1 MLGGVTLEHW
11 ADTNRFAGI
20 ENKQTQSALLQHPN
34 TSACSSDSAP
44 AGDAHDGCAC
54 ASREWHRRRCQSGSC
69 PNGQGET
76 WENTTSKWSA
86 WVRPNPTERDV
97 PYVRV
102 RCLKRAQAR
111 SKKYSCDNACAA
123 TKKNNPSTGKK
134 YRTAVTTYF
143 WISVDK
149 KCNTMKGTFLDH
161 QVLKLITST
170 KENAFSPSRCLCHL
184 PEDEWNM
191 KL

>member
-111 SKKYSCDNACAA
+111 SKN
-123 TKKNNPSTGKK
+123 TP
-134 YRTAVTTYF
+134 VTTPVLLQKKIIQVQERNIEQWWPHIF
-143 WISVDK
+143 ELVWIKSATLGK
-149 KCNTMKGTFLDH
+149 AHF
-161 QVLKLITST
+161 
-170 KENAFSPSRCLCHL
+170 
-184 PEDEWNM
+184 
-191 KL
+191 